1 MIVAIVIFVVVYAGL
16 VIFRHHRAHVTWA
29 GVALAVI
36 LGALKFREIVPS
48 INWNVLGIFAGTL
61 VLAELFI
68 ISKVPETIA
77 DVLINRS
84 RNLGM
89 AFVAIIAFT
98 SVLSVF
104 VENVAALLIVA
115 PIALQLARKAGVSP
129 VPVIIGI
136 AIASNLQGT
145 ATLIGD
151 PPSMILAAAMK
162 MNFMEFIFYPMRN
175 GSGAV
180 KPGIFW
186 FVQIGAI
193 VSIFVLLLFFR
204 GMRRRL
210 DPIPVTP
217 IFSVVPSMLLI
228 LMILLLACA
237 TFVDPG
243 FVWFGGTVC
252 MATALVGC
260 VWFSFHDHRR
270 VARIARDFDW
280 ETAAFLAG
288 VFVLVGMLDNRGVI
302 GAAVG
307 RLGALKGAHP
317 FVLYSAVVWA
327 SVLLSGF
334 IDNVPYITA
343 MLPLVI
349 RFANEAGLPVEL
361 FAFGLLIG
369 ACVGGNITP
378 IGASANV
385 VAVGLL
391 HREGYSVS
399 FGRFMKMGLPF
410 TIAATVASYLALW
423 FVYSRG

>member
-1 MIVAIVIFVVVYAGL
+1 MLLAIVIFVVVYVGL
-16 VIFRHHRAHVTWA
+16 VVFRHHRAHVTWL
-29 GVALAVI
+29 GIALALA
-36 LGALKFREIVPS
+36 LGTLTFGEIVPS
-48 INWNVLGIFAGTL
+48 VNWNVLGIFAGTL

-84 RNLGM
+84 KNLGM
-89 AFVAIIAFT
+89 AFLVIVAFT
-98 SVLSVF
+98 SVLSMF
-104 VENVAALLIVA
+104 VENVAAVLIVA

-136 AIASNLQGT
+136 AISSNLQGT

-151 PPSMILAAAMK
+151 PPSMILGAAMK
-162 MNFMEFIFYPMRN
+162 MNFMDFIVYPMRD
-175 GSGAV
+175 GSGVV

-193 VSIFVLLLFFR
+193 VSVGVLFFFFK
-204 GMRRRL
+204 GMKRKL
-210 DPIPVTP
+210 EPIPVTKV
-217 IFSVVPSMLLI
+217 FSVVPTLLLI
-228 LMILLLACA
+228 LTILLLALA

-252 MATALVGC
+252 MAMALVGC

-270 VARIARDFDW
+270 VLKIAKDFDW
-280 ETAAFLAG
+280 GTAAFLMG

-302 GAAVG
+302 EAVVE
-307 RLGALKGAHP
+307 RLGALRGAHP
-317 FVLYSAVVWA
+317 FVLYSVVVWA

-334 IDNVPYITA
+334 IDNVPYVTA
-343 MLPLVI
+343 MLPVVI
-349 RFANEAGLPVEL
+349 RFATEAGLPVEL

-369 ACVGGNITP
+369 ACLGGNITP

-391 HREGYSVS
+391 HREGHPIS

-410 TIAATVASYLALW
+410 TVAATAASYLALW
-423 FVYSRG
+423 FVYR

>member
-1 MIVAIVIFVVVYAGL
+1 MLVAIVIFIAVYAGL

-29 GVALAVI
+29 GIALAI
-36 LGALKFREIVPS
+36 LLGALKFGEIVPS

-68 ISKVPETIA
+68 ISKVPEAIA
-77 DVLINRS
+77 DILINRS
-84 RNLGM
+84 SNLGM
-89 AFVAIIAFT
+89 AFLAIVAFT
-98 SVLSVF
+98 SVLSMF
-104 VENVAALLIVA
+104 VENVAAVLIVA
-115 PIALQLARKAGVSP
+115 PVAIQLARKAGVSP

-136 AIASNLQGT
+136 AITSNLQGT

-151 PPSMILAAAMK
+151 PPSMILGAAMK
-162 MNFMEFIFYPMRN
+162 MNFMEFIIYPMQD
-175 GSGAV
+175 GSGV
-180 KPGIFW
+180 LKPGIFW

-193 VSIFVLLLFFR
+193 VSLAVLLYFFK
-204 GMRRRL
+204 GMKRRL

-217 IFSVVPSMLLI
+217 VFSIVPSFLMI

-252 MATALVGC
+252 MAMAFAGC
-260 VWFSFHDHRR
+260 VWYSFHDHRR
-270 VARIARDFDW
+270 VLKIAREFDW
-280 ETAAFLAG
+280 GTAAFLTG

-302 GAAVG
+302 EAVVG
-307 RLGALKGAHP
+307 KLGALRGAHP

-334 IDNVPYITA
+334 IDNVPYVTA
-343 MLPLVI
+343 MLPVVI
-349 RFANEAGLPVEL
+349 RFATEAGLPVEL

-369 ACVGGNITP
+369 ACLGGNITP

-391 HREGYSVS
+391 HREGRPIS
-399 FGRFMKMGLPF
+399 FGRFMKMGFPF
-410 TIAATVASYLALW
+410 TLAATAASYIVLW
-423 FVYSRG
+423 FFYR

>member
-1 MIVAIVIFVVVYAGL
+1 MITAIIIFLAVYIGL
-16 VIFRHHRAHVTWA
+16 VASRSYRALITWIGIA
-29 GVALAVI
+29 VALA
-36 LGALKFREIVPS
+36 LGAVKLAEIVPS

-77 DVLINRS
+77 DILINRS
-84 RNLGM
+84 PNLGA
-89 AFVAIIAFT
+89 AFLSIVVFT
-98 SVLSVF
+98 SVLSMF
-104 VENVAALLIVA
+104 VENVAAALIVA
-115 PIALQLARKAGVSP
+115 PVAIQLARKAGVSP

-136 AIASNLQGT
+136 AITSNLQGT

-151 PPSMILAAAMK
+151 PPSMILGAAMK
-162 MNFMEFIFYPMRN
+162 MNFMDFIVYQMRD
-175 GSGAV
+175 GSGV
-180 KPGIFW
+180 IKPGIFW
-186 FVQIGAI
+186 FVQIGAA
-193 VSIFVLLLFFR
+193 VSIFVLFYFFK
-204 GMRRRL
+204 GMKRAL
-210 DPIPVTP
+210 EPIPVTP
-217 IFSVVPSMLLI
+217 VFSLVPSVLLI

-252 MATALVGC
+252 MVSGLGGIL
-260 VWFSFHDHRR
+260 WYSFHDRERVRR
-270 VARIARDFDW
+270 IVRGFDW
-280 ETAAFLAG
+280 GTAAFLAG

-302 GAAVG
+302 EAVVEK
-307 RLGALKGAHP
+307 LGALKGAQP
-317 FVLYSAVVWA
+317 FLLYSAVVWV

-334 IDNVPYITA
+334 IDNVPYVTA
-343 MLPLVI
+343 MLPVVI

-369 ACVGGNITP
+369 ACIGGNITP

-391 HREGYSVS
+391 QREGHPIS

-410 TIAATVASYLALW
+410 TVAATAAAYVALW
-423 FVYSRG
+423 FVYR

>member
-1 MIVAIVIFVVVYAGL
+1 MLIAIAVFVAAYVGL

-29 GVALAVI
+29 GVALGLV

-89 AFVAIIAFT
+89 AFLAIVAFT
-98 SVLSVF
+98 SFLSIF

-115 PIALQLARKAGVSP
+115 PIAMQLTRKAGVSP

-151 PPSMILAAAMK
+151 PPSMILGAAMK
-162 MNFMEFIFYPMRN
+162 MNFMEFIFYPMRD
-175 GSGAV
+175 GSGSV

-186 FVQIGAI
+186 FVQIGAV
-193 VSIFVLLLFFR
+193 VSIFVLFLFFR
-204 GMRRRL
+204 GVKRRL
-210 DPIPVTP
+210 EPIPVTP
-217 IFSVVPSMLLI
+217 IFSVVPSLFLI
-228 LMILLLACA
+228 VMILLLACA
-237 TFVDPG
+237 SFVDPG
-243 FVWFGGTVC
+243 FVWFGGTAC
-252 MATALVGC
+252 MATALAGC
-260 VWFSFHDHRR
+260 VWYSFHDHRR
-270 VARIARDFDW
+270 VAKIARDFDW
-280 ETAAFLAG
+280 GTAAFLAG
-288 VFVLVGMLDNRGVI
+288 VFVLVGMLENRGVI
-302 GAAVG
+302 EAAVG
-307 RLGALKGAHP
+307 RLASLQGAHP
-317 FVLYSAVVWA
+317 FILYSAVVWA

-349 RFANEAGLPVEL
+349 RFANQAGLPVEL

-369 ACVGGNITP
+369 ACIGGNITP
-378 IGASANV
+378 VGASANV

-391 HREGYSVS
+391 HREGHAVS
-399 FGRFMKMGLPF
+399 FGRFARMGLPF
-410 TIAATVASYLALW
+410 TVAATVASYLALW
-423 FVYSRG
+423 FAYR

>member
-1 MIVAIVIFVVVYAGL
+1 MLLAIVIFCVVYVGL
-16 VIFRHHRAHVTWA
+16 VVFRHHRAHVTWA
-29 GVALAVI
+29 GIALALA
-36 LGALKFREIVPS
+36 LGVLKFGEIVPS

-84 RNLGM
+84 KNLGM
-89 AFVAIIAFT
+89 AFLVIVSFT
-98 SVLSVF
+98 SVLSMF
-104 VENVAALLIVA
+104 VENVAAVLIVA

-136 AIASNLQGT
+136 AISSNLQGT

-151 PPSMILAAAMK
+151 PPSMILGAAMK
-162 MNFMEFIFYPMRN
+162 MNFMEFIVYPMRN

-193 VSIFVLLLFFR
+193 VSIGVLFFFFK
-204 GMRRRL
+204 GMKRKL
-210 DPIPVTP
+210 EPIPVTKV
-217 IFSVVPSMLLI
+217 FSVVPTLLLI
-228 LMILLLACA
+228 LTILLLASA

-252 MATALVGC
+252 MATALAGC
-260 VWFSFHDHRR
+260 VWYSFHDHRR
-270 VARIARDFDW
+270 VRRIVREFDW
-280 ETAAFLAG
+280 GTAAFLTG

-302 GAAVG
+302 EAVVD
-307 RLGALKGAHP
+307 RLGALRGAHP
-317 FVLYSAVVWA
+317 FVLYSVVVWA

-334 IDNVPYITA
+334 IDNVPYVTA
-343 MLPLVI
+343 MLPVVI
-349 RFANEAGLPVEL
+349 RFATEAALPVEL

-369 ACVGGNITP
+369 ACLGGNITP

-391 HREGYSVS
+391 HRDKHPIS
-399 FGRFMKMGLPF
+399 FGGFMKMGLPF
-410 TIAATVASYLALW
+410 TVAAVVASYIVLW
-423 FVYSRG
+423 FVYR